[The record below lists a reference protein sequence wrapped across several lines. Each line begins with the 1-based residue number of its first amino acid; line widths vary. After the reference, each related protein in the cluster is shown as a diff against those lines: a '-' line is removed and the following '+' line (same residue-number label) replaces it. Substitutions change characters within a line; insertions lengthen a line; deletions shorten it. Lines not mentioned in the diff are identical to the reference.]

1 MTRGRPGLGPG
12 SLEQVRF
19 VFVVAGAC
27 HDVRDHRADGSFCG
41 AGVED
46 GRMLDDAVVTH
57 QCQVELGG
65 LRVETLKSVSAVT
78 VDQEYIDVV
87 SMAPS
92 GKIQWDY
99 VQGLPGW
106 KNVTLTR
113 SADKSEV
120 FTKWIQEARDPA
132 ATGEE
137 RDLVLVFVNA
147 RNEPVKKMSFARV
160 HPVSWSGPG
169 VTAGESGVGEETLEL
184 RYLDV
189 DTKFL

>member
-1 MTRGRPGLGPG
+1 
-12 SLEQVRF
+12 
-19 VFVVAGAC
+19 
-27 HDVRDHRADGSFCG
+27 
-41 AGVED
+41 
-46 GRMLDDAVVTH
+46 MLDTAVVTYK
-57 QCQVELGG
+57 CQVELGG
-65 LRVETLKSVSAVT
+65 VRVETLKSVSTIT

-87 SMAPS
+87 SMTPS
-92 GKIQWDY
+92 GKIEWDY
-99 VQGLPGW
+99 VHGLPGW

-113 SADKSEV
+113 SADKSEK
-120 FTKWIQEARDPA
+120 FTRWIQDARDPA
-132 ATGEE
+132 ATDVE

-147 RNEPVKKMSFARV
+147 KNEAIKKMSFARV

>member
-1 MTRGRPGLGPG
+1 MSDTAA
-12 SLEQVRF
+12 
-19 VFVVAGAC
+19 VAY
-27 HDVRDHRADGSFCG
+27 
-41 AGVED
+41 
-46 GRMLDDAVVTH
+46 

-65 LRVETLKSVSAVT
+65 LRVETLKSVSAIT

-87 SMAPS
+87 SMTPD
-92 GKIQWDY
+92 GKITWDY
-99 VQGLPGW
+99 THGLPGW

-113 SADKSEV
+113 SADKSDE
-120 FTKWIQEARDPA
+120 FTRWIQEARDPA
-132 ATGEE
+132 ASGGE

-147 RNEPVKKMSFARV
+147 KNQPVKKMSFARV